1 MVSGH
6 AEVAGFRAGLRGE
19 EFCTVCEPHEIDD
32 IKPLLTCK
40 SRNFDLKVK
49 ERVMVGISSI
59 SALIS
64 SILAATGTQSVVW
77 SQGSGLLPL
86 RLYTSSL
93 GKTIIC
99 LLVQAYRRLK
109 AISFVPLDG
118 GKENQAS
125 VVVSSVNAETWVP
138 QTQNTLGCDRSI
150 PQRTYRCDLK
160 HGQVPVIC
168 PSDKS

>member
-1 MVSGH
+1 MKSFVQ
-6 AEVAGFRAGLRGE
+6 
-19 EFCTVCEPHEIDD
+19 CEPHETDD

-40 SRNFDLKVK
+40 SRNFDLKVN

-64 SILAATGTQSVVW
+64 SISAATGTQSVVW

-86 RLYTSSL
+86 GLYTSSL

-109 AISFVPLDG
+109 AISFVLLDG

-138 QTQNTLGCDRSI
+138 QTQNTLRCGRSI
-150 PQRTYRCDLK
+150 PQKTYRCDLK
-160 HGQVPVIC
+160 HGHVPVIG
-168 PSDKS
+168 PSGKS

>member
-49 ERVMVGISSI
+49 ERVMVGIFFNISFNIFHISCYRDSI
-59 SALIS
+59 
-64 SILAATGTQSVVW
+64 GCVEPGVW
-77 SQGSGLLPL
+77 ASPIE
-86 RLYTSSL
+86 TSSL

-125 VVVSSVNAETWVP
+125 VVVSSSMQRFLRPRVP
-138 QTQNTLGCDRSI
+138 WGATGPYHKELIGVT
-150 PQRTYRCDLK
+150 
-160 HGQVPVIC
+160 
-168 PSDKS
+168 

>member
-1 MVSGH
+1 MGPADHIWTAQGFVVSGH

-118 GKENQAS
+118 GKEN
-125 VVVSSVNAETWVP
+125 
-138 QTQNTLGCDRSI
+138 
-150 PQRTYRCDLK
+150 
-160 HGQVPVIC
+160 
-168 PSDKS
+168 